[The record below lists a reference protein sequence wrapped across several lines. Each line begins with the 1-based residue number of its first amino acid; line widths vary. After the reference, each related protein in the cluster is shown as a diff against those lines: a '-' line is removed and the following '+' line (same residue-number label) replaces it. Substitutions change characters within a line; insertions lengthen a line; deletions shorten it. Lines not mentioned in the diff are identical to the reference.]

1 MSVRL
6 YVGNL
11 PKAEIARED
20 LQAIFTDEGE
30 ADGIKLVKDR
40 KTGKCR
46 GFGFITVE
54 TDEIADAFVAKYNG
68 IAFQD
73 AQVLVEKALPKE
85 KPESAAEDGS
95 GGEEG
100 TPAATNGD
108 GEGKGDKRKDKN
120 ARRGGKK
127 SGSGGGKKGGG
138 TPKVYASNNNTD
150 IQPDPRWADK
160 LAEIKAALANANA

>member
-11 PKAEIARED
+11 PKAEITRED

-85 KPESAAEDGS
+85 KPESAAEDG
-95 GGEEG
+95 GEEA
-100 TPAATNGD
+100 TAAATTGD
-108 GEGKGDKRKDKN
+108 GEGKGDTRKDKDKN

-127 SGSGGGKKGGG
+127 SGGGAKKGGG
-138 TPKVYASNNNTD
+138 APKVYASNNNTD
-150 IQPDPRWADK
+150 VQPDPRWADK
-160 LAEIKAALANANA
+160 LAEIKAALADANA